1 MTSVSFHGLV
11 NRKRVIATLEDKAN
25 VTGFVWTRPKAI
37 PKGFAERHNA
47 KGQFLDYKV
56 TEPITIQDVD
66 GREKH
71 TTRTSFFD
79 TDKKE
84 KNKPAPFIG
93 EWVDGLAGEYHGRL
107 SRNWQRERRTLTEII
122 DVLNAGYA
130 VAPGL
135 FAPPAGASHRTGDFC
150 EERQIV
156 LFDGDEWTDEHP
168 APINLDTLIRR
179 YPDVVKDFYWIGES
193 ISSHSSLKPELRTRL
208 MLVLPN
214 PIYKGQSELWETVID
229 AIVRKYPF
237 IARGVGIDKVR
248 LSFGNARS
256 DCENRILGGRVSPEM
271 FSDWDRIASEKQ
283 ASAAAEH
290 RENEQR
296 QKERQKQ
303 SQQREAIRTE
313 LSRRGHTL
321 VDGKDPLVAFCE
333 TDAAGLLQ
341 DLGLA
346 SPLSG
351 NSWNW
356 HDSSPGRSFELADGV
371 IKPFSNT
378 MQSASPES
386 DPTKPVNAHRFIL
399 YYQHARDITKD
410 SDKHELRCLLAD
422 AGYGM
427 HPDVY
432 RAVKT
437 AEREAAIREGL
448 ISPKSRRDRRSSL
461 SITGE
466 FHETLV
472 ALEDNEQALAHAFTQ
487 ALQEPDADIPH
498 YHILHFEMGSGKNYA
513 LLTSLK
519 ALHKRGIGIFEN
531 HEQVDEQVA
540 KAFDEFG
547 LSAMGFRGRGY
558 KFKESGLPGIPVK
571 MRQIDGD
578 LFEKF
583 PGVVCGFYDSIEK
596 WESKGLG
603 AYTYCLDCPFLK
615 RCPYLSQFESVSD
628 VDFLGICMHDL
639 FFDPGLR
646 AFLKRVWHRGEET
659 EEEQMI
665 GDALGI
671 DSGSPSMEFDIGVL
685 DEVVARNLYL
695 SYEYALEDFQELVC
709 SWNGEA
715 LGDFMTEILRC
726 FREKESTDPLAE
738 IKVYLQTL
746 DKEARE
752 QIHEQMTQI
761 PKPVTVHQHTQRDKD
776 TSAVLSEYFVRDDAE
791 NEWRIP
797 VSADA
802 ELILRKKKIATLPYQ
817 SRLLKDKIGAKGKIG
832 VSPYSELRSGRLTLN
847 DIKGRLWSKEWTLL
861 HQLETAVK
869 TDIQWIGTKYNL
881 AGEQVCCDTV
891 TLTIPPQANAIIKRL
906 VLMGGT
912 MDVEN
917 IQRAF
922 AGQAVGFSVSEGK
935 TAAYAPGVQTF
946 QLTDRRLTFQSVF
959 ELEKDAEGKTVYDD
973 ETNAPVVIGLTPS
986 AIKDLEQICTLAERH
1001 IAAENLSPVFISYKD
1016 FTEGPI
1022 VDIPI
1027 VQRMHGCL
1035 QVKHFDLTRGLNFQ
1049 GVKVFIVYGYPKS
1062 ARPDVVQKTAEILYH
1077 ADAEPL
1083 DFTYERCDEEGAG
1096 YKAINIGKFRD
1107 ARPESVRQQLTRDKS
1122 KQALYRSRPT
1132 RWAGTT
1138 TLNFSAE
1145 PVPGWTERAT
1155 GFTRTDFHRAEN
1167 FEAIGEVVATREHA
1181 ESEGD
1186 VQALVERAGVSKS
1199 AAYRNTEDPRQ
1210 QNKAAAKQQ
1219 ALTLH
1224 ADGLAFAEISAHF
1237 GGKPSERTIRRWVEA
1252 ADF

>member
-1 MTSVSFHGLV
+1 MTCVSFHGLV

-71 TTRTSFFD
+71 TTRTSFFEVS
-79 TDKKE
+79 DKQP
-84 KNKPAPFIG
+84 KNEPAPYIG
-93 EWVDGLAGEYHGRL
+93 EWVDGLAGKYHGRL
-107 SRNWQRERRTLTEII
+107 SRNWKQGQLTLTEII
-122 DVLNAGYA
+122 SVLNAGYA
-130 VAPGL
+130 FAPGL
-135 FAPPAGASHRTGDFC
+135 FDPPAGESHRSGDFC

-168 APINLDTLIRR
+168 APVNLDALIRR

-193 ISSHSSLKPELRTRL
+193 ISSRSSLKPELRTRL

-229 AIVRKYPF
+229 AIVTKYLF

-256 DCENRILGGRVSPEM
+256 ECDNRVLGGRVSPDM
-271 FSDWDRIASEKQ
+271 FSDWERIASEKQ
-283 ASAAAEH
+283 AFAEAEH

-303 SQQREAIRTE
+303 SQQHEAIRTE
-313 LSRRGHTL
+313 LSRRGHPL

-386 DPTKPVNAHRFIL
+386 DPTNPVNAHRFIL
-399 YYQHARDITKD
+399 YYQHALDITKD

-448 ISPKSRRDRRSSL
+448 ISPEGRRDRRSSL

-472 ALEDNEQALAHAFTQ
+472 ALEDNEQALAQAFTQ
-487 ALQEPDADIPH
+487 ALQAPQADRPH
-498 YHILHFEMGSGKNYA
+498 YHILHFEMGSGKNHA

-531 HEQVDEQVA
+531 HEQVNEQVA

-558 KFKESGLPGIPVK
+558 KFKESGLSGIPVK
-571 MRQIDGD
+571 IRQMDEG

-603 AYTYCLDCPFLK
+603 AYEYCLDCPFLK
-615 RCPYLSQFESVSD
+615 RCPYLAQFQSVSD

-646 AFLKRVWHRGEET
+646 AFLKRVWHRGEEA
-659 EEEQMI
+659 EEEQII

-671 DSGSPSMEFDIGVL
+671 ESSFPSMDFDIGVL

-695 SYEYALEDFQELVC
+695 SYEYALEDFQELAC
-709 SWNGEA
+709 SWNAEA

-726 FREKESTDPLAE
+726 FRDKESTDPLAE

-746 DKEARE
+746 DKEARD

-776 TSAVLSEYFVRDDAE
+776 TSAVLSKYFVRDDAE

-802 ELILRKKKIATLPYQ
+802 ESILQKKKIAMLPYQ
-817 SRLLKDKIGAKGKIG
+817 SRLPKGKIG
-832 VSPYSELRSGRLTLN
+832 VSPYSELRSGRLTLS

-881 AGEQVCCDTV
+881 TGEQVCCDTV

-917 IQRAF
+917 IQHAF
-922 AGQAVGFSVSEGK
+922 AGQAIGFSVSEGK

-986 AIKDLEQICTLAERH
+986 AIKDLEQMCTLAERH
-1001 IAAENLSPVFISYKD
+1001 IAAGNPLPVFISYKD
-1016 FTEGPI
+1016 FTEPPI

-1083 DFTYERCDEEGAG
+1083 DFTYKRCDEEGEG

-1138 TLNFSAE
+1138 TFNFSAE
-1145 PVPGWTERAT
+1145 PIPGWTERAT

-1167 FEAIGEVVATREHA
+1167 FEALGEVVATREDA
-1181 ESEGD
+1181 EAEGD
-1186 VQALVERAGVSKS
+1186 VQALVEGAGVSKS
-1199 AAYRNTEDPRQ
+1199 AAYRNTERKRKQD
-1210 QNKAAAKQQ
+1210 KAAAKQQ
-1219 ALTLH
+1219 ALALY
-1224 ADGLAFAEISAHF
+1224 ADGLSFDAISAHF